1 MAQKQGGQISFEQEA
16 QGGLW
21 AQVPEGL
28 AKDPDING
36 NALRVYCGLV
46 IKGVEARYRGGPG
59 YEGQEVLGEEFGDM
73 SGAAVCRALKQLTE
87 AGYIETERVGLGQ
100 PDNVRIKR
108 LP

>member
-1 MAQKQGGQISFEQEA
+1 MARKQGGQISFEQET

-21 AQVPEGL
+21 AQVPEVL
-28 AKDPDING
+28 AKDGAING
-36 NALRVYCGLV
+36 NALRVYCALC
-46 IKGVEARYRGGPG
+46 IKGVEARYRGGVG
-59 YEGQEVLGEEFGDM
+59 YEGQEALGEEFGGM
-73 SGAAVCRALKQLTE
+73 SDDAVCRALKQLTE